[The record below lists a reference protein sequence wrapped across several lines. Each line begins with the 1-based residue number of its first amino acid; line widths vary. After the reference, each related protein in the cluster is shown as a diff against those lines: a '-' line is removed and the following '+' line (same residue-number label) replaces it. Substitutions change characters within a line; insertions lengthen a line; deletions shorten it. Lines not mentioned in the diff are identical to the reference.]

1 MTFSVGRVS
10 TMQFNQFNRQFVA
23 RTTTELQRAGQEV
36 ATGRKADIFADLG
49 PRAASTLILRA
60 REDETQAYMKS
71 NGILETKLQ
80 AMLTSMD
87 AVRSSVDSVFQS
99 ALINVTR
106 PVNGASALQMQ
117 ARASL
122 EEVIATLNIS
132 FDGDA
137 LFSGT
142 ASDRP
147 PLTRWSDVNPDTGL
161 SPEAVLQSLVAAPPT
176 TAAEAQTMIDNINAV
191 FDSTYTPD
199 PNANFEATFYN
210 GTPALDGS
218 GQPENR
224 VSARIEPGLA
234 LDYGVQANDQS
245 FRDML
250 KGLAMLAV
258 TDVSKITD
266 EAAYGTWMAEVT
278 DALSAGTQGALNTSA
293 AIGFNQQVVE
303 TAQKRLDALSL
314 VQQTQISNYESVDP
328 YEAVTR
334 MTNLQTQLQA
344 SYEVSA
350 RLNQLSFLNF
360 MR

>member
-10 TMQFNQFNRQFVA
+10 TMQFSQFNRQFVSRA
-23 RTTTELQRAGQEV
+23 TTELQRAGQEV

-49 PRAASTLILRA
+49 PRAASTLTLRA
-60 REDETQAYMKS
+60 REEDTQAYKKA
-71 NGILETKLQ
+71 NGILENKLQ
-80 AMLTSMD
+80 AMLTSLE
-87 AVRSSVDSVFQS
+87 AVRESVDSVFQS
-99 ALINVTR
+99 ALINVAR
-106 PVNGASALQMQ
+106 PVNGASALQGQ

-122 EEVIATLNIS
+122 EVVIATMNIS

-147 PLTRWSDVNPDTGL
+147 PLTRWSEVNPDTGL
-161 SPEAVLQSLVAAPPT
+161 SPEAVLQSIVTSPPT
-176 TAAEAQTMIDNINAV
+176 TAAEAQTMIDDINAV
-191 FDSTYTPD
+191 FDSAYATD

-210 GTPALDGS
+210 GTPELDGS

-224 VSARIEPGLA
+224 VSARIEAGLA
-234 LDYGVQANDQS
+234 LDYGVQANDQP

-266 EAAYGTWMAEVT
+266 EAAYSTWMAEAT
-278 DALSAGTQGALNTSA
+278 ETLNLGSQGALESSA
-293 AIGFNQQVVE
+293 TTGFNQQVVS

-314 VQQTQISNYESVDP
+314 VQRMQISNYESVDP
-328 YEAVTR
+328 YEAVNR
-334 MTNLQTQLQA
+334 MTNLETQLQA
-344 SYEVSA
+344 SYQVTA
-350 RLNQLSFLNF
+350 RLGGLSILNF
-360 MR
+360 L